1 MRILIVSEV
10 FWPEDFIIND
20 LAQEWVAMGHTV
32 EVLTQYPSYPQ
43 GICYEGYKN
52 EGNTTEEWNGIKIH
66 RFPLVEGYRDSK
78 IKKFSNYLSFINEGK
93 KRARALG
100 NNYDCIFVSQTGPLT
115 VALPAIALGKKYDI
129 PVYVWTCDIWPDV
142 VYSYGVPKNFI
153 TDAILSRVIRNVYN
167 NCTKILVSSKRF
179 AETISQYTKKEI
191 IYAPNWLRP
200 VKEEKSDISLDKNL
214 FHFTFTGNI
223 SRYQNLINTVRGFAK
238 ADIKDAV
245 LNIVGDGSFAAE
257 VKEEIEKL
265 GAENIIMHG
274 RKPYNQMNDLLCQ
287 SDVLVLPLMPNE
299 GIMKTEPY
307 KIQSYL
313 HAGKTIFGILEGSGK
328 DIIEENNIGVCAKPD
343 DIDSIAKGFKEVKAY
358 SKEYEQTVRENALKL
373 MNDRFCKDRI
383 VDRITEVVSSGVRM

>member
-20 LAQEWVAMGHTV
+20 LAQEWKSMGHSV

-43 GICYEGYKN
+43 GICYNGYKN
-52 EGNTTEEWNGIKIH
+52 EGNTVEEWDGIKIH
-66 RFPLVEGYRDSK
+66 RFPLIEGYRDSK
-78 IKKFSNYLSFINEGK
+78 LKKFSNYLSFINGGK
-93 KRARALG
+93 KLAKSLG
-100 NNYDCIFVSQTGPLT
+100 DNYDCIFVSQTGPLT
-115 VALPAIALGKKYDI
+115 VALPAIALGKKHNI

-142 VYSYGVPKNFI
+142 VYSYGVPKIFI
-153 TDAILSRVIRNVYN
+153 TDAILTRVIKNVYN

-179 AETISQYTKKEI
+179 AETISQYTNKEI
-191 IYAPNWLRP
+191 IYTPNWLRP
-200 VKEEKSDISLDKNL
+200 VKEEKSDIRLDKNL

-223 SRYQNLINTVRGFAK
+223 SRYQNLINTVKGFAK
-238 ADIKDAV
+238 ANIDNAV
-245 LNIVGDGSFAAE
+245 LNIVGDGSFAEE
-257 VKEEIEKL
+257 VKEEIHNL
-265 GAENIIMHG
+265 GAKNIIMHG

-313 HAGKTIFGILEGSGK
+313 HAGKTVFGILEGSGK

-343 DIDSIAKGFKEVKAY
+343 DIESIAQGFQNAMDY
-358 SKEYEQTVRENALKL
+358 SKAHSEDIKAKAEEL
-373 MNDRFCKDRI
+373 MSGRFNKDRI
-383 VDRITEVVSSGVRM
+383 VKLITQTISGRN

>member
-200 VKEEKSDISLDKNL
+200 VKEEKSDISLDKNF

-383 VDRITEVVSSGVRM
+383 VDRITEVVSSSVKM

>member
-52 EGNTTEEWNGIKIH
+52 KGNTVEEWNGIKIH

-93 KRARALG
+93 KLARSLG

-142 VYSYGVPKNFI
+142 VYSYGVPKNI
-153 TDAILSRVIRNVYN
+153 VTGIILSYVIKYIYN
-167 NCTKILVSSKRF
+167 NCTEIFVSSRRF
-179 AETISQYTKKEI
+179 AESISEYTDKDI

-200 VKEEKSDISLDKNL
+200 VKEEKSDIRLDKQL
-214 FHFTFTGNI
+214 LHFTFTGNI
-223 SRYQNLINTVRGFAK
+223 SRYQNLINTIRGFVM
-238 ADIKDAV
+238 ADLKDTV
-245 LNIVGDGSFAAE
+245 LNIIGDGSFAEE
-257 VKEEIEKL
+257 VRTEIHRL
-265 GAENIIMHG
+265 GARNIIMHG
-274 RKPYNQMNDLLCQ
+274 RKPYNQMNDLLSQ

-313 HAGKTIFGILEGSGK
+313 HAGKTIYGILEGSGK
-328 DIIEENNIGVCAKPD
+328 DIIEENNIGVCASPD
-343 DIDSIAKGFKEVKAY
+343 SVESIAQGFKDAIAY
-358 SKEYEQTVRENALKL
+358 SKEHFEEVKIKSKDL
-373 MNDRFCKDRI
+373 MNGRFNKERI
-383 VDRITEVVSSGVRM
+383 VKLITKTITTPS

>member
-358 SKEYEQTVRENALKL
+358 SKEFEQTVRENALKL